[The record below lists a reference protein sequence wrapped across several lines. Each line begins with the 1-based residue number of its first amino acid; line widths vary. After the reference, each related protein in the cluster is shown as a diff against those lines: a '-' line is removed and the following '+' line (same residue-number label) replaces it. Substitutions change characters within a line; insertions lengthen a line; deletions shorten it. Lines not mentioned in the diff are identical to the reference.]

1 MNEKFTSQTKAVT
14 IEEVK
19 TAIDAINNGNCF
31 DINASRIRLH
41 LGHGSN
47 ATVQKHLNTLR
58 DNAKSALNTE
68 LLDDLPEMPIIQMQA
83 VWTVAAAFAKKG
95 SYERLI
101 QLQKEKDEATQLAIS
116 TEKDLTST
124 NLEIDSLR
132 MQFEELEFLM
142 LQCTSQAQDKDQ
154 QSKQELQTQS
164 ELHMLEIQS
173 LSEQIRSLTHA
184 LSTAIHER
192 ELDKLRF
199 TAEITSLERIIMQ
212 HSEHQAKLQKL
223 LDQLK
228 PAQQLHCRTD

>member
-1 MNEKFTSQTKAVT
+1 VNEKFTCPTKAVT

-19 TAIDAINNGNCF
+19 NAIDAISNGNCF
-31 DINASRIRLH
+31 EINASKIRLH

-47 ATVQKHLNTLR
+47 ATIQKHLNTLR
-58 DNAKSALNTE
+58 DNSKSALNTE

-95 SYERLI
+95 SYERLV
-101 QLQKEKDEATQLAIS
+101 QLQKEKDDATQFAIS
-116 TEKDLTST
+116 TEKDLACA

-132 MQFEELEFLM
+132 MQLEELEFLM
-142 LQCTSQAQDKDQ
+142 LQLSNQAQVKDQ

-173 LSEQIRSLTHA
+173 LGEQIRSLTHA
-184 LSTAIHER
+184 LSTANHER

-212 HSEHQAKLQKL
+212 HAEYQAKLQKL

-228 PAQQLHCRTD
+228 PA